1 MRGGESQCG
10 NVGSG
15 LRTFFLVVYVSAKA
29 CFVMLVG
36 EEVNDFRMAD
46 IHIMEGKLG
55 QVSHEHDLRWPVFG
69 LIEIMI

>member
-1 MRGGESQCG
+1 
-10 NVGSG
+10 
-15 LRTFFLVVYVSAKA
+15 
-29 CFVMLVG
+29 MLVG